1 MSGVGT
7 YGNYLTADTRV
18 SWLTL
23 IDKELDADEVWSL
36 YQRMKYIANL

>member
-1 MSGVGT
+1 MTRILTRLDSG
-7 YGNYLTADTRV
+7 ARV